1 MGDTFTSIHGNLLS
15 TANRLEEIGYVRAR
29 ASCWDVRRT
38 LEGVFEMVGWRGR
51 AERGVKAVEIGV
63 STLNNHVKQHRI
75 MIKPSD
81 T

>member
-1 MGDTFTSIHGNLLS
+1 
-15 TANRLEEIGYVRAR
+15 
-29 ASCWDVRRT
+29 
-38 LEGVFEMVGWRGR
+38 MVGWRGR